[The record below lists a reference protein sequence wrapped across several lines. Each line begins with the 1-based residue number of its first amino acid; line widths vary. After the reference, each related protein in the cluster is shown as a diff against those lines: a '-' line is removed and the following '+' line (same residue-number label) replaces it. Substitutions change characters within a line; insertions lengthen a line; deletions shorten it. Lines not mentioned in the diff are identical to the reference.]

1 MGQVLGAQN
10 PRIAELRRLIGRRSS
25 RSGVVVV
32 EGPRTVGELLDAG
45 LMPETVIV
53 PESDMDTDA
62 VIAVERRVARD
73 TEWLIVRDHAFERL
87 APSKTPQPMVA
98 LLPRP
103 VAVLPPLG
111 PDAVVLVLADVGDPG
126 NVGTL
131 MRSAEAVAADAV
143 VVVGGADPWGPKV
156 VRSSA
161 GSLLR
166 VPVVAYDDVDDALDA
181 LREAGL
187 RVVGTD
193 VRAGEPHDGGVMT
206 PPVAIV
212 VGNEPRGLDG
222 ETAVDDWAHIAM
234 PGRTESLNVAMA
246 GTLLL
251 FEARRSTP

>member
-25 RSGVVVV
+25 RSGLVVV
-32 EGPRTVGELLDAG
+32 EGPRTVAELLDAG

-53 PESDMDTDA
+53 PEADMDADA
-62 VIAVERRVARD
+62 VVAIERRVDRD
-73 TEWLIVRDHAFERL
+73 IEWLVVRDHAFERL
-87 APSKTPQPMVA
+87 APSKTPQPMLA
-98 LLPRP
+98 LVPRP
-103 VAVLPPLG
+103 SPSLPPLG
-111 PDAVVLVLADVGDPG
+111 ADAVVLVLAGVGDPG

-131 MRSAEAVAADAV
+131 LRSAEAVAADAV

-156 VRSSA
+156 MRSSA

-166 VPVVAYDDVDDALDA
+166 LPVVAYDDLDDGLDA

-193 VRAGEPHDGGVMT
+193 VRAGEPHDGGVMV
-206 PPVAIV
+206 PPLAIV
-212 VGNEPRGLDG
+212 MGNEPHGLDG
-222 ETAVDDWAHIAM
+222 DAGVDDWAHIAM

-251 FEARRSTP
+251 FEARRP

>member
-1 MGQVLGAQN
+1 
-10 PRIAELRRLIGRRSS
+10 
-25 RSGVVVV
+25 V
-32 EGPRTVGELLDAG
+32 EGPRTVAELLDAG

-53 PESDMDTDA
+53 PESDMDAEA
-62 VIAVERRVARD
+62 VVAVERRVGRD
-73 TEWLIVRDHAFERL
+73 AEWLVVRDHAFERL

-98 LLPRP
+98 LVARPEGALP
-103 VAVLPPLG
+103 ALG
-111 PDAVVLVLADVGDPG
+111 DDAVVLVLADVGDPG

-131 MRSAEAVAADAV
+131 MRSAAAVGADAV

-156 VRSSA
+156 MRSSA

-166 VPVVAYDDVDDALDA
+166 VPVVAYGDIDDALDA

-187 RVVGTD
+187 RIVGTD
-193 VRAGEPHDGGVMT
+193 VRAGEPHDGGVMV

-212 VGNEPRGLDG
+212 MGNEPHGLGGDL
-222 ETAVDDWAHIAM
+222 AVDEWAHIAM

-251 FEARRSTP
+251 FEARRG